1 MAGVS
6 GREWH
11 GMGWG
16 WVKWGGVRGAGLLT
30 SVDDA
35 NIPTWCRHDER
46 NQNISKSGSGSCQHL
61 HSERQWQVDSLSGMQ
76 TQCEN
81 KAHTEQQETKN
92 VAQVPQAQ
100 FAGTFVVR
108 SLP

>member
-1 MAGVS
+1 MCRDHAVAGVS

-46 NQNISKSGSGSCQHL
+46 NQNISKSGSVTSAARANISTRSGSGK
-61 HSERQWQVDSLSGMQ
+61 W
-76 TQCEN
+76 T
-81 KAHTEQQETKN
+81 A
-92 VAQVPQAQ
+92 
-100 FAGTFVVR
+100 
-108 SLP
+108 